1 MYYIKVKSKCL
12 NITRKYGTLQKSLKQ
27 LYQIILT
34 ANINNVIN
42 KFAEFKFTNVSKVF
56 SKHANAWV
64 TLLAIYIHTNCI
76 KLLHFIQVKHFHTIL

>member
-1 MYYIKVKSKCL
+1 MLNKCL

-42 KFAEFKFTNVSKVF
+42 NCAEFMFTYISKVF
-56 SKHANAWV
+56 SKHANSWM
-64 TLLAIYIHTNCI
+64 TLLAIHIHTNCI